1 MQERAWPTQ
10 GPSSGSPWWEPSIVE
25 ERGRGR
31 QGRQAFRHARCK
43 PKAFRL
49 YRMHS
54 NSGSFVF
61 KCSQCGMDGVM
72 LEASGH
78 EAAVVVTQVTED
90 WP

>member
-1 MQERAWPTQ
+1 M
-10 GPSSGSPWWEPSIVE
+10 E

-31 QGRQAFRHARCK
+31 QDRQALRPAECK

-49 YRMHS
+49 HLMHS
-54 NSGSFVF
+54 SSGRFVF

-90 WP
+90 CGHRGLIEGPRARCHG